1 MWFPFTPCSCVVPSL
16 LHRFQ
21 RAHGDHGCVILEEK
35 KLQQKMAS
43 FIFMA
48 LPWCTYGS
56 RWTFLPKVAVCY
68 LGSSFESAN
77 QHSKA
82 SITYIYISVPTPTS
96 TTSRETTV
104 IQFTRVACIFEYAM
118 LCCMFLFTWSRSLL
132 PGLFLGVLP
141 TTLICRRYIS

>member
-1 MWFPFTPCSCVVPSL
+1 
-16 LHRFQ
+16 
-21 RAHGDHGCVILEEK
+21 
-35 KLQQKMAS
+35 
-43 FIFMA
+43 MA

-141 TTLICRRYIS
+141 TTLICSRYIC